1 MADLT
6 KLDAHALQSFIDNDV
21 RQFKTDI
28 VTLRTSQPALKS
40 LYDISNSTAPL
51 AIGALTGD
59 TDTGGK
65 SVTGNTTTAARA
77 IDTVLNRHAVAL
89 DDLERNLQNVITTML
104 KTQGSNLEQVDGEKF
119 LTAIGTYDGDMSG
132 DTSGGSSQPKLV

>member
-1 MADLT
+1 MVDLT
-6 KLDAHALQSFIDNDV
+6 KLDAQALQSFIDNDV
-21 RQFKTDI
+21 HQFKTDI

-40 LYDISNSTAPL
+40 LYDIANSTAPL
-51 AIGALTGD
+51 AIGALAGD

-65 SVTGNTTTAARA
+65 NVTGNTTTAARA

-89 DDLERNLQNVITTML
+89 DDLERNLRNVITTML

-119 LTAIGTYDGDMSG
+119 LTAIGPYDTDMSG
-132 DTSGGSSQPKLV
+132 DTSGGASQQKIV

>member
-6 KLDAHALQSFIDNDV
+6 KLDAQALQSFIDNDV
-21 RQFKTDI
+21 HQFKTDI

-40 LYDISNSTAPL
+40 LYDIANSTAPL
-51 AIGALTGD
+51 AIGALAGD

-65 SVTGNTTTAARA
+65 NVTGNTATAARA

-89 DDLERNLQNVITTML
+89 DDLERNLRNVITTML

-119 LTAIGTYDGDMSG
+119 LTAIGPYDTDMSG
-132 DTSGGSSQPKLV
+132 GTSQQKPV